1 MTIAQQII
9 TIGAVTLGT
18 LCTRFLPFI
27 IFPAGKETPNYIKY
41 LGKVLP
47 CAVTGLLNILL
58 QVRFGHIIPFRT
70 ARIYR
75 RRTYGRAS
83 LPEEKY
89 VSLHCGENHMLHAA
103 HKICFC
109 II

>member
-47 CAVTGLLNILL
+47 CAVTGLLAIYCYKS
-58 QVRFGHIIPFRT
+58 VSVTSYPFGLPEFIAGGLT
-70 ARIYR
+70 A
-75 RRTYGRAS
+75 G

-89 VSLHCGENHMLHAA
+89 VSLHCGGNHMLHAA

>member
-47 CAVTGLLNILL
+47 CAVTGLLAGIICLFIFGSGNFLL
-58 QVRFGHIIPFRT
+58 PALIITVLFVT
-70 ARIYR
+70 AFAQAER
-75 RRTYGRAS
+75 RKE
-83 LPEEKY
+83 LP
-89 VSLHCGENHMLHAA
+89 
-103 HKICFC
+103 
-109 II
+109 

>member
-47 CAVTGLLNILL
+47 
-58 QVRFGHIIPFRT
+58 
-70 ARIYR
+70 
-75 RRTYGRAS
+75 
-83 LPEEKY
+83 
-89 VSLHCGENHMLHAA
+89 
-103 HKICFC
+103 
-109 II
+109 

>member
-9 TIGAVTLGT
+9 TIAAVTLGT

-47 CAVTGLLNILL
+47 CAVTGLLVIYCYKS
-58 QVRFGHIIPFRT
+58 VSVTSYPFG
-70 ARIYR
+70 
-75 RRTYGRAS
+75 
-83 LPEEKY
+83 LPEFIAGGLTAG
-89 VSLHCGENHMLHAA
+89 LHFRK
-103 HKICFC
+103 KICFSPLRREPYATC
-109 II
+109 CS

>member
-47 CAVTGLLNILL
+47 APLRGFWQYTATS
-58 QVRFGHIIPFRT
+58 PFRSHHT
-70 ARIYR
+70 LSDCPNLSQEDLRQGF
-75 RRTYGRAS
+75 TSGR
-83 LPEEKY
+83 
-89 VSLHCGENHMLHAA
+89 
-103 HKICFC
+103 KICFSPLRREPYAIC
-109 II
+109 CS

>member
-47 CAVTGLLNILL
+47 CAVTGLL
-58 QVRFGHIIPFRT
+58 
-70 ARIYR
+70 AIYCYKSVSVTSYPSDCPNLSQEDLR
-75 RRTYGRAS
+75 QGFTSGR
-83 LPEEKY
+83 
-89 VSLHCGENHMLHAA
+89 
-103 HKICFC
+103 KICFSPLRREPYATC
-109 II
+109 CS

>member
-47 CAVTGLLNILL
+47 CAVTGLLAIYCYKSVSVTSNP
-58 QVRFGHIIPFRT
+58 FG
-70 ARIYR
+70 
-75 RRTYGRAS
+75 
-83 LPEEKY
+83 LPEFIAGGLTAGGFT
-89 VSLHCGENHMLHAA
+89 SGR
-103 HKICFC
+103 KICFSPSRREPYAIC
-109 II
+109 CS